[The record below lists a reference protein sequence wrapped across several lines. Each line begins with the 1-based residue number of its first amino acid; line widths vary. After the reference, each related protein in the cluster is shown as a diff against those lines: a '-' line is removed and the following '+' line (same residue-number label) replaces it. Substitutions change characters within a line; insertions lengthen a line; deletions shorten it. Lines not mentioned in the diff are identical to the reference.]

1 MGTLIEH
8 SPILAIAVPLLAA
21 FLTPL
26 VSRLGARVRNVF
38 VIAALAFVEFLVVI
52 LARDI
57 YANGIRIYTL
67 GAATPS
73 LALPENYMVPVRIVL
88 EVDGLGI
95 FMGMISATVALA
107 GAFYSIACMKEET
120 GQDRFYTLLFML
132 TVGMLGMQFTG
143 DLFNLFVFLEILSIS
158 GAALAAFR
166 TRFADAVEGGF
177 KYIIVSTAAALMVL
191 LATGIFYAQYNVLN
205 MAAIADAMQYG
216 ALDKIALALL
226 LVALMTKAG
235 GVPSHWWVPDTYTPA
250 PGGTSPMIYAAT
262 LACMSAMFRVA
273 FTLYGVKMSLAVIGW
288 TIIIAGILSM
298 FVGVTMAL
306 RQTDVK
312 RLMAYH
318 VISQGGYMLLGVGVG
333 VAVLGDPV
341 AVAVY
346 GREAVAGGL
355 FHVINHAFFKGL
367 LLLTGEA
374 LFFRLGTRD
383 LNLMGGMGRNMKWT
397 CAFFL
402 IGALA
407 ISGVPPFNGFA
418 SKLMIYEAS
427 YQLNPMLTIIA
438 MMVSIMTLASFTKVF
453 QAAFTGPELPEHR
466 DVREVPVPM
475 IIGMGIL
482 AGATLFFSLFPQ
494 VVVNTII
501 YPAADALL
509 DQAGYIGAVMGGA

>member
-1 MGTLIEH
+1 MTAH
-8 SPILAIAVPLLAA
+8 SPILAIAIPLLAA
-21 FLTPL
+21 FVTPL
-26 VSRLGARVRNVF
+26 VGRFGARTRNVF
-38 VIAALAFVEFLVVI
+38 VIVVLLFVEFIVFI

-57 YANGIRIYTL
+57 YANGTQLYTL

-73 LALPENYMVPVRIVL
+73 LGLPENYMVPVRIVL
-88 EVDGLGI
+88 EVDALGI
-95 FMGMISATVALA
+95 FMGIISATVALA
-107 GAFYSIACMKEET
+107 GAVYSIACMKHET
-120 GQDRFYTLLFML
+120 GQDRFYTLLFLL

-143 DLFNLFVFLEILSIS
+143 DLFNLFIFLEILSIS

-166 TRFADAVEGGF
+166 TRFVDAVEGGF
-177 KYIIVSTAAALMVL
+177 KYLIISTVAALMVL
-191 LATGIFYAQYNVLN
+191 FATGIFYGQYNVLN
-205 MAAIADAMQYG
+205 IAAIADAMQYT
-216 ALDKIALALL
+216 ALDKMALALL
-226 LVALMTKAG
+226 LIALLTKSG
-235 GVPSHWWVPDTYTPA
+235 GAPSHWWVPDTYTPA
-250 PGGTSPMIYAAT
+250 PAGTSPMIYAAT
-262 LACMSAMFRVA
+262 LACMSTMFRVA
-273 FTLYGVKMSLAVIGW
+273 FTLYGIKMSFATVGW
-288 TIIIAGILSM
+288 IVIIAGILSM
-298 FVGVTMAL
+298 FIGVTMAL

-333 VAVLGDPV
+333 IAVLGDPQ
-341 AVAVY
+341 AMAAY

-383 LNLMGGMGRNMKWT
+383 LNNMGGMGRNMKWT

-402 IGALA
+402 IGALS

-453 QAAFTGPELPEHR
+453 QSAFTGPQLPEYK
-466 DVREVPVPM
+466 DVTDVPLAM
-475 IIGMGIL
+475 KLGMGIL
-482 AGATLFFSLFPQ
+482 AAATLFFSFFPG
-494 VVVNTII
+494 VVVDTII

-509 DQAGYIGAVMGGA
+509 NQAGYIGAVMGGG